1 MDNAHENLLESL
13 KRDIAFTSGN
23 YGQMHDR
30 LILRD
35 WVSRIAIVYYSLV
48 TIGYAVLSVCF
59 TVSNEGLL
67 NFVSICVSVITLVA
81 SLMISFARYSERAT
95 KVMQALD
102 RIKRI
107 KKELVKY
114 SFADLCK
121 DDYTLYDK
129 FVEKYHAIVDEVEL
143 RADVDYYR
151 TCKTLKSNPH
161 YADAWNR
168 LSWFQKAIAYLSRAL
183 EYVFYAFLAV
193 APFFPLPFFL

>member
-1 MDNAHENLLESL
+1 MDNSHENLLESL

-35 WVSRIAIVYYSLV
+35 WASRIAIVYYSLV
-48 TIGYAVLSVCF
+48 TIIYAVLSLCF

-67 NFVSICVSVITLVA
+67 DFVSICVSLITLVA
-81 SLMISFARYSERAT
+81 SLMISFARYSERAP

-107 KKELVKY
+107 KKELAKY

-121 DDYTLYDK
+121 NDYALYDS
-129 FVEKYHAIVDEVEL
+129 FVEKYHATVDEVEL
-143 RADVDYYR
+143 RSEIDYYR
-151 TCKTLKSNPH
+151 TCKTLKNKTE

-168 LSWFQKAIAYLSRAL
+168 LSWFQKTLAYIARAL
-183 EYVFYAFLAV
+183 EYVFYVFLAI
-193 APFFPLPFFL
+193 APFFPLPFFI